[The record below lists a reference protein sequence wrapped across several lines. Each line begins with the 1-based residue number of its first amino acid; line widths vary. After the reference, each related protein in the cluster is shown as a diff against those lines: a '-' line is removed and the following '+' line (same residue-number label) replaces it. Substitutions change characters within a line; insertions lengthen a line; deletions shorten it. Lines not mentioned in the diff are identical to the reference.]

1 MSVPKPLPPVT
12 AFDRKYN
19 VTEHKI
25 DQLASHDDAGHL
37 GPFKMR
43 LHRLAPLCTF
53 LAMSSY
59 LAYFGYRIYCTNS
72 AQQTYHKVYVMAWL
86 FIVSEA
92 FVASKP

>member
-1 MSVPKPLPPVT
+1 
-12 AFDRKYN
+12 
-19 VTEHKI
+19 
-25 DQLASHDDAGHL
+25 
-37 GPFKMR
+37 
-43 LHRLAPLCTF
+43 
-53 LAMSSY
+53 MSSY